1 MLRLLFPALMILVLA
16 SCQSSQTESDKVGD
30 TATEQQEEE
39 AMNASYFGEKISFE
53 AVQPLNAL
61 YEQVGEDSLE
71 IKIKGTVQDVCQA
84 KGCWMNVVSTNKSDE
99 PIMVRFKDYGFFVPK
114 DIAGQEV
121 VIRGKA
127 FKKVTTVE
135 ELRHYAEDAG
145 KSKEEIMAITE
156 PEATLGFLADGV
168 IVLE

>member
-1 MLRLLFPALMILVLA
+1 MKKLMLKLLYPFCMVIVVA
-16 SCQSSQTESDKVGD
+16 SCQSSSTEGQQS
-30 TATEQQEEE
+30 EEPPQEEVGS
-39 AMNASYFGEKISFE
+39 AAYFGEKISLEE
-53 AVQPLNAL
+53 AQSLNAL

-71 IKIKGTVQDVCQA
+71 IKVKGTVQEVCQA
-84 KGCWMNVVSTNKSDE
+84 KGCWMNVVPSNGE
-99 PIMVRFKDYGFFVPK
+99 VAPVMVRFKDYGFFVPK

-145 KSKEEIMAITE
+145 KTKEEIMAITE
-156 PEATLGFLADGV
+156 PEATVGFLADGV